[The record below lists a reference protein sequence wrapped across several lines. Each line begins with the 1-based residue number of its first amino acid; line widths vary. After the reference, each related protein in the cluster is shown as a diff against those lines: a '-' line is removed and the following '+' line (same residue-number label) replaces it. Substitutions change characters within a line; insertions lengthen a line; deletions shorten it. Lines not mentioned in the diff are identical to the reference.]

1 MSFDDITLIS
11 GSTPIIIV
19 VLGLGATLLSFRWK
33 DGVWK
38 QQLLYGL
45 PITLALVGLTALL
58 VDGLALIPYQFP
70 NSYYLWVGLV
80 FLAVLVAIIGWT
92 RFRNWR
98 RVVSV
103 LSVVLAAAMAGTLI
117 NKQYQYY
124 PTVGS
129 LFGVDAQ
136 NQVSLKQLEQIRA
149 KARADNGGSLPTH
162 GFTIEIPI
170 PGTKSHFV
178 GRSAFV
184 WVPPIWVADEKVKL
198 PVIVLLAG
206 IPGQPSDWTR
216 ASMADVTARAFADA
230 HHGMA
235 PIIVMP
241 DENGSFTNDTEC
253 VNSPRGQ
260 SETYITE
267 DVPDFMRK
275 NFNAQ
280 TTKGSLAI
288 AGLSEGG
295 FCSLMLT
302 LRHPDE
308 FVAFG
313 EYSGL
318 TSPTVE
324 EGVDP
329 AATIPVLFGGSQ
341 TAYNQHD
348 PLYLLRNQRFPKT
361 AGWFEVGTAD
371 HVPLLAQRALVPLS
385 SGAGILTCSKEVA
398 GAGHTF
404 TLWEQAF
411 QDSLPFLSWRL
422 GLTPKP
428 DLSGA
433 SCSG

>member
-1 MSFDDITLIS
+1 MSISSISLIS
-11 GSTPIIIV
+11 GPTPIVIV
-19 VLGLGATLLSFRWK
+19 ALGLGATLLSFRWK
-33 DGVWK
+33 GGVWER
-38 QQLLYGL
+38 QLLYGL
-45 PITLALVGLTALL
+45 PITLAMVGLTALL

-80 FLAVLVAIIGWT
+80 FLALVVGIIGWT

-98 RVVSV
+98 RVVSI
-103 LSVVLAAAMAGTLI
+103 LSIALTAAMAGTLI

-149 KARADNGGSLPTH
+149 KARADNGGALPTH

-170 PGTKSHFV
+170 PGKKSHFV
-178 GRSAFV
+178 GRDAFV
-184 WVPPIWVADEKVKL
+184 WVPPIWVANEKVKL

-253 VNSPRGQ
+253 VNSPKGQ
-260 SETYITE
+260 AETYVTE
-267 DVPDFMRK
+267 DVPNFMRK
-275 NFNAQ
+275 NFNAS
-280 TTKGSLAI
+280 TSKGSLAI

-295 FCSLMLT
+295 MCSLMLT

-313 EYSGL
+313 DYSGL

-324 EGVDP
+324 EAVDP

-348 PLYLLRNQRFPKT
+348 PLFLLRNQRFPNT
-361 AGWFEVGTAD
+361 AGWFEVGTDD
-371 HVPLLAQRALVPLS
+371 HAPLVAQRTLVPLS
-385 SGAGILTCSKEVA
+385 TSAGILTCSQEVA

-404 TLWEQAF
+404 TLWEDAF
-411 QDSLPFLSWRL
+411 RDSLPFLSWRL

-428 DLSGA
+428 SAGSA
-433 SCSG
+433 TCSG